1 MRIKWIKISV
11 ICVLFLLLILL
22 VCCNVIS
29 AIPVDG
35 IWICEDDPYVVLDLT
50 KRNQTP
56 TIELVYNG
64 EIEKFNIG
72 YGDEGRF
79 KIYPLLSEGEGV
91 HASDILW
98 EGYIVQYGNR
108 VHIKSDDVDL
118 NYWLTELEMISF

>member
-1 MRIKWIKISV
+1 MSKKWVKISV
-11 ICVLFLLLILL
+11 ICILFILLIAL

-29 AIPVDG
+29 TIPVDG
-35 IWICEDDPYVVLDLT
+35 IWISEDPHVVLDLT

-64 EIEKFNIG
+64 EIEEFSIG

-79 KIYPLLSEGEGV
+79 EIYPLLYENEQGV
-91 HASDILW
+91 HASDIIW

-108 VHIKSDDVDL
+108 VHIKSDDGDL
-118 NYWLTELEMISF
+118 NYWLTELETISF